1 MTWCSCCG
9 HPCEVIEIDEGLGHI
24 EYWGATSIHED
35 WVEVSD
41 CCEEAVITDPEDW
54 ENAFPEL
61 VKHDA

>member
-24 EYWGATSIHED
+24 EYWGATSIHEY

-41 CCEEAVITDPEDW
+41 CCQEEVITDPEDW
-54 ENAFPEL
+54 
-61 VKHDA
+61 